1 MTGKS
6 RAVNW
11 NRLEDEVDKQVWER
25 LTSNFWLDTRIPL
38 SNDVASWKQMSAIE
52 QDITMKVF
60 TGLTMLDTVQGTV
73 GAPALMEDAVT
84 QHEEAVY
91 GNITFMEAL
100 AGGTELLT
108 PGGWKDISEVG
119 PTDKIAQYEPTDNTL
134 SFVNPV
140 ALSSHY
146 ADEVYEISTGNGNG
160 RQVVSGG
167 HRVHLEE
174 KVRLSNE
181 CKDWTYRVLEAREL
195 SGINLSSGFRRFRAT
210 GQAATGRS
218 MNARDR
224 LLVAI
229 QADGSIDNAT
239 INSDGQPRRS
249 GARSGTAPVRFTLTK
264 PRKIERLRALA
275 EEAGWRLAESPSG
288 DGKRIAF
295 RLMVPVEWIGDR
307 QKHFDAWYSLDDFGV
322 EMARAFVEE
331 LGHWDAHAQKG
342 GTGVTYYTVDKR
354 NSDFVVAVSALAGYR
369 SRTTVRKDNRADTYR
384 DVYVTNILLTRDT
397 YGAPSMSVERVDG
410 RQVYCVQVPST
421 FLLTRNGESTIVT
434 GNCVHA
440 KSYSSIFSTLATT
453 RQIDESFAWA
463 ESDERLNL
471 KADIVERYYDGSDP
485 LKKKIAST
493 LLESFLFYSGFYW
506 PLYLSSRAK
515 LSNTADI
522 IRLIMR
528 DEAVHGYYIGYKFQ
542 VAYNKL
548 DASGQEEYK
557 QFTYDL
563 LEELYEN
570 EIVYTHDRYD
580 ELGIASDVINFL
592 HYNANKAL
600 NNLGFDSLFPSELC
614 EFNSGVRTSLSLD
627 SETHD
632 FFSGAGSSY
641 VVAKIEDLDDSD
653 WDWD

>member
-91 GNITFMEAL
+91 GNITFME
-100 AGGTELLT
+100 
-108 PGGWKDISEVG
+108 
-119 PTDKIAQYEPTDNTL
+119 
-134 SFVNPV
+134 
-140 ALSSHY
+140 
-146 ADEVYEISTGNGNG
+146 
-160 RQVVSGG
+160 
-167 HRVHLEE
+167 
-174 KVRLSNE
+174 
-181 CKDWTYRVLEAREL
+181 
-195 SGINLSSGFRRFRAT
+195 
-210 GQAATGRS
+210 
-218 MNARDR
+218 M
-224 LLVAI
+224 
-229 QADGSIDNAT
+229 
-239 INSDGQPRRS
+239 
-249 GARSGTAPVRFTLTK
+249 
-264 PRKIERLRALA
+264 
-275 EEAGWRLAESPSG
+275 
-288 DGKRIAF
+288 
-295 RLMVPVEWIGDR
+295 
-307 QKHFDAWYSLDDFGV
+307 
-322 EMARAFVEE
+322 
-331 LGHWDAHAQKG
+331 
-342 GTGVTYYTVDKR
+342 
-354 NSDFVVAVSALAGYR
+354 
-369 SRTTVRKDNRADTYR
+369 
-384 DVYVTNILLTRDT
+384 
-397 YGAPSMSVERVDG
+397 
-410 RQVYCVQVPST
+410 
-421 FLLTRNGESTIVT
+421 
-434 GNCVHA
+434 VHA

-463 ESDERLNL
+463 ASDERLNR

-570 EIVYTHDRYD
+570 EIAYTHDRYD